1 MAHVAAWKKEV
12 VKEIV
17 DNIKK
22 YKVIGIFDV
31 NNLPSLQLQR
41 MRATLRDKG
50 TFIKIVK
57 KNLLKIALDEV
68 KNNKPGIEKLEA
80 YLEGQVGILF
90 TNENP
95 FSLYKLIK
103 KSKTTTAAKP
113 GQVAPK
119 DIWIKAGPTP
129 FAPGPIIGELGQVG
143 VKAGVDKGKVVI
155 KQDALVAKKGDVIN
169 AKLAE
174 ILKRLGIEPIE
185 VGLNIHAVYE
195 DGIIYEASV
204 LDINEEEYIEN
215 ITRIASEAFAL
226 SLGLGYICRENA
238 ETLLI
243 NAIRNAR
250 ALARETD
257 YISNDTI
264 EMLLSKAVM
273 HANALPVN
281 S

>member
-1 MAHVAAWKKEV
+1 MAHVAEWKKQVVKEV
-12 VKEIV
+12 VDE
-17 DNIKK
+17 IKK
-22 YKVIGIFDV
+22 YNVIGIFDV

-41 MRATLRDKG
+41 MRATLREKG
-50 TFIKIVK
+50 AFIRIVK

-68 KNNKPGIEKLEA
+68 KQDKPGIEKLEN

-95 FSLYKLIK
+95 FSLFKLIK

-113 GQVAPK
+113 GQIAPK

-143 VKAGVDKGKVVI
+143 VKAGVDKGKVVV

-195 DGIIYEASV
+195 DGVIYEAEV
-204 LDINEEEYIEN
+204 LDINEDEYIEN

-226 SLGLGYICRENA
+226 SIGIGYVCKENA
-238 ETLLI
+238 EALI
-243 NAIRNAR
+243 TKAVRDAK
-250 ALARETD
+250 ALANETE
-257 YISNDTI
+257 YISKDTI
-264 EMLLSKAVM
+264 ELLLSKAAM
-273 HANALPVN
+273 HANALPMN